1 MSDELALIWL
11 HGLGAS
17 GADMSGVA
25 RMMNLGGLSARH
37 LFLDAP
43 ERPVTLNQGMIMPA
57 WYDIVGMQAVDR
69 EDEQGILASRKLIES
84 VIQELETSG
93 FQSEQILLIGFS
105 QGAAMAFQT
114 GLHYPRKLA
123 GIVALSGYL
132 PLAKKL
138 KPALPLN
145 TPFFI
150 GYGRYDN
157 VVMPAWSQ
165 QSVQDLQAM
174 GYQNIQV
181 EDYPMEHSICSDEI
195 RSISTWI
202 RTTTVN
208 TSRDR

>member
-25 RMMNLGGLSARH
+25 QMMNLGSLSARH

-57 WYDIVGMQAVDR
+57 WYDILGMQAADR
-69 EDEQGILASRKLIES
+69 EDEEGILASRKLIES

-93 FQSEQILLIGFS
+93 FRSEQILLIGFS
-105 QGAAMAFQT
+105 QGAAMALQT

-123 GIVALSGYL
+123 GIAALSGYL
-132 PLAKKL
+132 PLATKL
-138 KPALPLN
+138 KPTLPLN
-145 TPFFI
+145 TPFFV

-157 VVMPAWSQ
+157 IVMPAWSQ
-165 QSVQDLQAM
+165 QSVQALQAM
-174 GYQNIQV
+174 GYQDIQV
-181 EDYPMEHSICSDEI
+181 ENYPMEHSICPDEVNAM
-195 RSISTWI
+195 STWI
-202 RTTTVN
+202 QTQSEPR
-208 TSRDR
+208 R